1 MYPGIHR
8 LWASRRQR
16 WYIVWQRNS
25 GMSILQNSEVCVQR
39 QLQLGLAA
47 IATFVLFLASCE

>member
-8 LWASRRQR
+8 LWASHHQR

-25 GMSILQNSEVCVQR
+25 GMLVLQNSEVCVRR

-47 IATFVLFLASCE
+47 IATCILLLTPI